1 MRRVA
6 YWVEALFVLQAQA
19 PKALQLGRFL
29 PQTPVRVCLDAQGNP
44 SELSFDVK
52 RKIGRKISA
61 QLLKAL
67 QQPLEL
73 AIEKARKLA
82 HQQANQ
88 KQHDALNSMHSTL
101 NEEIQRLRDLQKR
114 NPAVRDSEIEFIETQ
129 MNALDKVIQDADV
142 QLDAIRIVVN
152 NP

>member
-1 MRRVA
+1 
-6 YWVEALFVLQAQA
+6 
-19 PKALQLGRFL
+19 
-29 PQTPVRVCLDAQGNP
+29 
-44 SELSFDVK
+44 VK

-88 KQHDALNSMHSTL
+88 KQHDALNTMHLTL
-101 NEEIQRLRDLQKR
+101 GEEIQRLRDLQKR

-129 MNALDKVIQDADV
+129 MNALDKVIQEADV
-142 QLDAIRIVVN
+142 QLDALRIVVN